1 MKDQLYGS
9 LQQIVGRNKD
19 RTALKFPSL
28 VPYLTANMHQIR
40 FQLEPRLKP
49 RRGAHSAP
57 QTLDVGEEGKMELWK
72 GVGSTGEKDWK
83 MLGDNG
89 VGEEGR
95 KGTEKMTKVGD
106 WRREKGRVGK

>member
-1 MKDQLYGS
+1 
-9 LQQIVGRNKD
+9 
-19 RTALKFPSL
+19 
-28 VPYLTANMHQIR
+28 
-40 FQLEPRLKP
+40 
-49 RRGAHSAP
+49 
-57 QTLDVGEEGKMELWK
+57 MELWK